1 MKSEV
6 FNKHK
11 KIKSR
16 QCNSKNFEGLL
27 LVQTH
32 DSRVHTTPGSHLSTL
47 ILQDYSLF
55 VLLYKQLAT
64 WSPKICVHKKN
75 KEVEFYRDSFTF
87 QSIPKVDCVVVVS
100 YKVEYG
106 KSDYNYVE
114 MFYNVTSSADI
125 ITLLVLPAKMSLP
138 ETLKSTALM
147 PKIIASFS

>member
-1 MKSEV
+1 MS
-6 FNKHK
+6 
-11 KIKSR
+11 I
-16 QCNSKNFEGLL
+16 
-27 LVQTH
+27 
-32 DSRVHTTPGSHLSTL
+32 
-47 ILQDYSLF
+47 
-55 VLLYKQLAT
+55 
-64 WSPKICVHKKN
+64 KN